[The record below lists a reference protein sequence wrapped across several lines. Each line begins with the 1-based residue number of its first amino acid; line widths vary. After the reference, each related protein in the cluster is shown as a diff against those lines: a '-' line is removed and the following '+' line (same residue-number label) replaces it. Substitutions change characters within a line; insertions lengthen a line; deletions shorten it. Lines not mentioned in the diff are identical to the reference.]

1 MDGAKSKQ
9 IGPGAQA
16 EVTFGPAGE
25 VTHLRYAV
33 RELKRRSLLL
43 PGRARLRPMPGIAR
57 CLIPDWSIVS
67 MSMNP
72 ALSPSTL
79 STPTRSPIVLV
90 LELVLVLGLFF
101 TGKSDV

>member
-33 RELKRRSLLL
+33 RELKRQSLLL
-43 PGRARLRPMPGIAR
+43 PGKARFKSAIQVRR
-57 CLIPDWSIVS
+57 FIVGQ
-67 MSMNP
+67 
-72 ALSPSTL
+72 ALW
-79 STPTRSPIVLV
+79 
-90 LELVLVLGLFF
+90 
-101 TGKSDV
+101 

>member
-43 PGRARLRPMPGIAR
+43 PGRAR
-57 CLIPDWSIVS
+57 
-67 MSMNP
+67 
-72 ALSPSTL
+72 
-79 STPTRSPIVLV
+79 
-90 LELVLVLGLFF
+90 F
-101 TGKSDV
+101 